1 MNENVKYQ
9 DNSKLAVFFN
19 NMINEMYWVEKH
31 LGEVL
36 NTMRQTATTEAL
48 QAAFDTHKKE
58 TEVQFERIQQ
68 IFKEINMPL
77 DEKSCIGMQGLFDEG
92 WQVIDETENGSFQR
106 DVALIIAAQ
115 KVEHYEIAS
124 YGSLINLATLLGFT
138 KCVKLLQQSLQEEK
152 ETDLKLSQLAEM
164 QINLAAKEE
173 PVAAAA
179 KQPRTSKGDAT
190 KAKTPKGKTPMKE
203 EREAKTEEPT
213 KSKKTSGKATAK
225 GNPSAQQTK
234 SSKNDG
240 TGKTKK

>member
-1 MNENVKYQ
+1 MDENEKYQ
-9 DNSKLAVFFN
+9 DSSKLAVFFHS
-19 NMINEMYWVEKH
+19 MINEMYWVEKH

-36 NTMRQTATTEAL
+36 NTMSQTATTDAL
-48 QAAFDTHKKE
+48 RAAFDTHKKE

-77 DEKSCIGMQGLFDEG
+77 DEKPSIGMQGLFDEG
-92 WQVIDETENGSFQR
+92 WQVIDETEDGSFQR

-164 QINLAAKEE
+164 QINQSAKDE
-173 PVAAAA
+173 PATATA
-179 KQPRTSKGDAT
+179 KKPRTSKSDET
-190 KAKTPKGKTPMKE
+190 KAKTMRSKTPMKE
-203 EREAKTEEPT
+203 EREAEKGVEPA
-213 KSKKTSGKATAK
+213 KSKKTSSRAAK
-225 GNPSAQQTK
+225 NSVSPPQTR
-234 SSKNDG
+234 SSKNSDA
-240 TGKTKK
+240 GKTKK

>member
-1 MNENVKYQ
+1 MDENEKYQ
-9 DNSKLAVFFN
+9 DSSKLAVFFH

-31 LGEVL
+31 LSEVL
-36 NTMRQTATTEAL
+36 NTMSQAATTVAL
-48 QAAFDTHKKE
+48 RAAFDTHKKE

-68 IFKEINMPL
+68 IFKEINRPL
-77 DEKSCIGMQGLFDEG
+77 DEKPSIGMQGLFDEG
-92 WQVIDETENGSFQR
+92 WQVIDETEDGSFQR

-173 PVAAAA
+173 PVAVAA
-179 KQPRTSKGDAT
+179 KKPRTSKSDET
-190 KAKTPKGKTPMKE
+190 KVKTMKNKTPMKE
-203 EREAKTEEPT
+203 EREAEKGVGQA
-213 KSKKTSGKATAK
+213 KLKKTSSKAAK
-225 GNPSAQQTK
+225 DSPSSQQAK
-234 SSKNDG
+234 SSKNNG
-240 TGKTKK
+240 VGKTKK

>member
-9 DNSKLAVFFN
+9 DNSKLAVFFH

-36 NTMRQTATTEAL
+36 NTMKQTATTEAL
-48 QAAFDTHKKE
+48 QEAFDTHKKE
-58 TEVQFERIQQ
+58 TKVQFERIEQ

-77 DEKSCIGMQGLFDEG
+77 DEKPSIGMQGLFDEG
-92 WQVIDETENGSFQR
+92 WQVINETEDGSFQR

-152 ETDLKLSQLAEM
+152 ETDLKLSQLAER
-164 QINLAAKEE
+164 QINQSAKDE
-173 PVAAAA
+173 PATATP
-179 KQPRTSKGDAT
+179 KKSRISKSNET
-190 KAKTPKGKTPMKE
+190 KAKAMKSKTPMKE
-203 EREAKTEEPT
+203 EREAEKGVEQA
-213 KSKKTSGKATAK
+213 KLKKTSSKAVK
-225 GNPSAQQTK
+225 DSPSSQQAK
-234 SSKNDG
+234 SSKNNG
-240 TGKTKK
+240 AGKTKK

>member
-1 MNENVKYQ
+1 MNKNVKYQ
-9 DNSKLAVFFN
+9 DSSKLAVFFN

-31 LGEVL
+31 LSDVL
-36 NTMRQTATTEAL
+36 NTMSQTATTEAL
-48 QAAFDTHKKE
+48 RAAFDTHKKE

-77 DEKSCIGMQGLFDEG
+77 DEKPSIGMQGLFDEG
-92 WQVIDETENGSFQR
+92 WQVIDETEDGSFQR

-164 QINLAAKEE
+164 QINLGAKEE
-173 PVAAAA
+173 PVAATT
-179 KQPRTSKGDAT
+179 KQLRTSKGSET
-190 KAKTPKGKTPMKE
+190 KAKTPKSKTPMKE
-203 EREAKTEEPT
+203 EREVKTEEPA
-213 KSKKTSGKATAK
+213 KSKKTSGKATDKDSA
-225 GNPSAQQTK
+225 SAQQTK
-234 SSKNDG
+234 SSKTGG
-240 TGKTKK
+240 TGRTKK